1 MRLKHTASAFA
12 LAAAAALAA
21 PPAAEA
27 ANDRFKEVLERGVL
41 RVGVLGAFKPWSFRS
56 PDGAMQ
62 GIEVDLA
69 QTVADALGVTL
80 EPVVV
85 TSANRMEFLQQ
96 GRIDLIIGGMYDTAE
111 RRGVIGIV
119 EPAYWS
125 SGPTLMA
132 RKGIISDWEDI
143 RGKPVCAK
151 QGVYYNS
158 QVEREYDVT
167 LVSFTGN
174 AESKEALRS
183 GRCIAWLYDDVSIMA
198 DLEDGEWDEF
208 EMPVSVIFNN
218 PWGAA
223 VPIEERDS
231 AWGVFMSGMAYRWHA
246 EGTLVEL
253 EQKWGLHP
261 AAWIAGQH
269 EKHRWDDS
277 YLQPR

>member
-1 MRLKHTASAFA
+1 MKFMHAAGAIA
-12 LAAAAALAA
+12 LAATAALGAA
-21 PPAAEA
+21 PEAA
-27 ANDRFKEVLERGVL
+27 ANDRFKEVMDRGVL
-41 RVGVLGAFKPWSFRS
+41 RVGVLGAFKPWSFRA

-69 QTVADALGVTL
+69 QSVADALGVEL

-96 GRIDLIIGGMYDTAE
+96 GRIDLIIGGMYDTAA
-111 RRGVIGIV
+111 RREVIGIV

-132 RKGIISDWEDI
+132 RKGVISDWEDI

-158 QVEREYDVT
+158 LIERQYDVT

-198 DLEDGEWDEF
+198 DLEDPEWSDF
-208 EMPVSVIFNN
+208 DMPLPVIFNN

-223 VPIEERDS
+223 VPVEERDG

-246 EGTLVEL
+246 DGKLVEL
-253 EQKWGLHP
+253 EEKWGVRP
-261 AAWIAGQH
+261 SQWIAQQN
-269 EKHRWDDS
+269 EKHAWDRD
-277 YLQPR
+277 YLAPK